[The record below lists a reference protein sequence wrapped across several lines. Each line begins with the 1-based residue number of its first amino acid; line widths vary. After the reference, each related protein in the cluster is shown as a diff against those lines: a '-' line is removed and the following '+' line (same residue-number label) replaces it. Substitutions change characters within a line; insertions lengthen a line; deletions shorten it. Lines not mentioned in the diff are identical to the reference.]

1 MNYACTL
8 KLKDV
13 VVPKSRKTRWTVQ
26 PRHVVIH
33 MLKKYEGRW
42 GCLLENKRMMKP
54 FIKADFDLW
63 CDEEDEE
70 EKGGFDMSQFGKMMG
85 GMGGMP
91 GMGKDGMPDMATL
104 QKMVAQE
111 KAKQQGGGHG
121 GYLPETCRPCPPSY
135 NKGSCNMG
143 SCSTKIEEAD
153 SDDDDMPELE

>member
-1 MNYACTL
+1 MNYACEL
-8 KLKDV
+8 KLKDAV
-13 VVPKSRKTRWTVQ
+13 HPKSRKTRWTVQ

-33 MLKKYEGRW
+33 LLKKYEGRW
-42 GCLLENKRMMKP
+42 GCLLENKRLMKP

-91 GMGKDGMPDMATL
+91 GMPEMGKDGMPDMATL

-111 KAKQQGGGHG
+111 KAKHHGGHG
-121 GYLPETCRPCPPSY
+121 HSHGHGGHSCSA
-135 NKGSCNMG
+135 SCNHG
-143 SCSTKIEEAD
+143 STKIEEAD

>member
-1 MNYACTL
+1 MNYACEL
-8 KLKDV
+8 KLKDAV
-13 VVPKSRKTRWTVQ
+13 HPKSRKTRWTVQ

-33 MLKKYEGRW
+33 LFKKYEGRW

-111 KAKQQGGGHG
+111 KAKHHGGHG
-121 GYLPETCRPCPPSY
+121 HSHGHG
-135 NKGSCNMG
+135 GSCNHG
-143 SCSTKIEEAD
+143 STKIEEAD
-153 SDDDDMPELE
+153 SDDDDIPELE

>member
-1 MNYACTL
+1 
-8 KLKDV
+8 
-13 VVPKSRKTRWTVQ
+13 
-26 PRHVVIH
+26 
-33 MLKKYEGRW
+33 
-42 GCLLENKRMMKP
+42 
-54 FIKADFDLW
+54 
-63 CDEEDEE
+63 
-70 EKGGFDMSQFGKMMG
+70 MSQFGKMMG

-121 GYLPETCRPCPPSY
+121 GYVPETCRPCPPSY

-153 SDDDDMPELE
+153 SDDDDMPELEPCRSNATVTVQSGLAQLSLSPPNLLSFLALTIS

>member
-1 MNYACTL
+1 MNYACEL
-8 KLKDV
+8 KLKDEI
-13 VVPKSRKTRWTVQ
+13 VPKSRKTTWTVQ

-33 MLKKYEGRW
+33 LLKKYEGRW
-42 GCLLENKRMMKP
+42 GCLLENKRLMKP

-91 GMGKDGMPDMATL
+91 GMPAMGKDGMPDMATL
-104 QKMVAQE
+104 QKMVAAE
-111 KAKQQGGGHG
+111 KAKQGGGHVHG
-121 GYLPETCRPCPPSY
+121 EH
-135 NKGSCNMG
+135 CNHG
-143 SCSTKIEEAD
+143 HDHHHGSTKIEEAD